1 VEIGSFIWN
10 GKELVEILSRTV
22 LTAATAKEMPLSPAV
37 FSREVRGLFA
47 AGLS

>member
-22 LTAATAKEMPLSPAV
+22 FTAATAKEMPLSPSV
-37 FSREVRGLFA
+37 FLLELRGRFA